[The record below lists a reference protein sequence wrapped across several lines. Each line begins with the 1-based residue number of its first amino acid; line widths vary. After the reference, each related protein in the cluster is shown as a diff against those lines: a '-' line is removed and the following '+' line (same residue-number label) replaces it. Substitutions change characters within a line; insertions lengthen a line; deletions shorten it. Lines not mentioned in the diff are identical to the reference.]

1 VDAFVYAGRLD
12 DERSMV
18 VDAVLKQAIFNLL
31 DNALEASPHW
41 VGLGASQDDAT
52 LALSVCDDGPGFS
65 PEIIEQLGK
74 PYNSSKGRDGGGLG
88 LFLVYN
94 VVRKLGG
101 NVTVGNRAEGG
112 AEVKVHL
119 PLAALSVEDHEHE

>member
-1 VDAFVYAGRLD
+1 
-12 DERSMV
+12 MV

-41 VGLGASQDDAT
+41 VGLGASQDDTA
-52 LALSVCDDGPGFS
+52 LVLSVCDHGPGFS

-74 PYNSSKGRDGGGLG
+74 PYNSSKGREGGGLG

-101 NVTVGNRAEGG
+101 SITAGNRAEGG

-119 PLAALSVEDHEHE
+119 PLAALSVEDQKHE